1 MFINKPAPPNI
12 STGVCTV
19 SYFEYLNQI
28 LALPLG
34 MLSLSL
40 YMYILLTI
48 MKLPLGML
56 NKEHT
61 TPERPV
67 SLSMYSCLKI
77 KKASAA

>member
-1 MFINKPAPPNI
+1 
-12 STGVCTV
+12 
-19 SYFEYLNQI
+19 
-28 LALPLG
+28 
-34 MLSLSL
+34 
-40 YMYILLTI
+40 